1 MEVCNSTV
9 FVFSYHMVIN
19 ILGIRRFCLQE
30 NHTIMIYAR
39 TPSENVLQQM
49 TSPSSEWLEPVLQF
63 NMVTGYS
70 GKQSPAGNW
79 LEPVRKAIDG
89 MRYGTVAIVVQNG
102 AVVQIDRTEK
112 LRLDKSSS

>member
-1 MEVCNSTV
+1 
-9 FVFSYHMVIN
+9 VFSYFATAVFDVF
-19 ILGIRRFCLQE
+19 GIRKICLQE

-70 GKQSPAGNW
+70 GRQSPSGKW

-89 MRYGTVAIVVQNG
+89 MRFGTVAIVVQNG
-102 AVVQIDRTEK
+102 VVVQIDRTEK